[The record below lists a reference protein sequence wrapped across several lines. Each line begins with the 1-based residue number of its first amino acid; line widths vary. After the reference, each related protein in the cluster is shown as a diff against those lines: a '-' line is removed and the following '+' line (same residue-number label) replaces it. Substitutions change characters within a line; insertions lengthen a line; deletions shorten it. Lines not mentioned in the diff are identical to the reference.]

1 MGRFTGRLRIAAGL
15 AALGVLAAAAPFI
28 DHGPGHATAVLAL
41 AGGLFTVALAVV
53 VRD

>member
-1 MGRFTGRLRIAAGL
+1 MTRLNRRLLFAAGL
-15 AALGVLAAAAPFI
+15 AAFSALVAAARFI
-28 DHGPGHATAVLAL
+28 DHGPGLATAAAA